1 MAQDKIMVQRAEIVD
16 VELERANSGGGKNK
30 EERMKEIAR
39 NYLFKSY
46 LLLLKLQENLQTFPL
61 TDEEDLATI
70 LSAEVFL

>member
-30 EERMKEIAR
+30 EERMKEITR